1 MKKFIIYLDKAF
13 LHIFG
18 TRSRWTHHNCS
29 VFLGYL
35 DQKRGIHG
43 FGWSRHFRMW
53 QDMRP
58 NRSTGPKYR
67 RLKMFL
73 SVKVIIKT
81 NKSSEMKILRTEE
94 IFYNFYFYFL
104 PLQEMSPQVR
114 LSTAIV
120 PFKLQCLPLCCSSKN
135 SHSRRLSCFPPPQET
150 EHDSHSPQSPQ
161 TPSTIKDKLSL
172 CQGKTSL
179 RYYVK

>member
-18 TRSRWTHHNCS
+18 TRSRQTHHNCS

-43 FGWSRHFRMW
+43 FGWSRHFRMS
-53 QDMRP
+53 QNMRP
-58 NRSTGPKYR
+58 IHSTGPKHR

-81 NKSSEMKILRTEE
+81 NKSSEMKILSTEE
-94 IFYNFYFYFL
+94 IFYNFYFIFIFYLCKKCRHKYDCPRQLIHLHYSVCLCVAHLKIHILYFFPAFL
-104 PLQEMSPQVR
+104 PHR
-114 LSTAIV
+114 
-120 PFKLQCLPLCCSSKN
+120 KLNMIPTLP
-135 SHSRRLSCFPPPQET
+135 SHPRRRRLS
-150 EHDSHSPQSPQ
+150 
-161 TPSTIKDKLSL
+161 
-172 CQGKTSL
+172 KTS
-179 RYYVK
+179 

>member
-1 MKKFIIYLDKAF
+1 
-13 LHIFG
+13 
-18 TRSRWTHHNCS
+18 
-29 VFLGYL
+29 
-35 DQKRGIHG
+35 
-43 FGWSRHFRMW
+43 
-53 QDMRP
+53 MRP
-58 NRSTGPKYR
+58 IRSTGPKYR

-81 NKSSEMKILRTEE
+81 NKSSEMKILSTRRN
-94 IFYNFYFYFL
+94 ILQSLFLFL

-114 LSTAIV
+114 LSTAID
-120 PFKLQCLPLCCSSKN
+120 PFTLQCLPLCCSSKN
-135 SHSRRLSCFPPPQET
+135 SHSLLLSCFPPPQET

-179 RYYVK
+179 RYHVK

>member
-1 MKKFIIYLDKAF
+1 MKKFIIYLDTVL
-13 LHIFG
+13 LHISG
-18 TRSRWTHHNCS
+18 SRSPQTHRNRS

-43 FGWSRHFRMW
+43 FGWSRHFRMS
-53 QDMRP
+53 QNMRP
-58 NRSTGPKYR
+58 IHSTGPKHR

-81 NKSSEMKILRTEE
+81 NKSSEMKILSTEE
-94 IFYNFYFYFL
+94 IFYNFYLYFS
-104 PLQEMSPQVR
+104 PLQEISPQVR

-120 PFKLQCLPLCCSSKN
+120 PFKLQCLPLCCSSEN
-135 SHSRRLSCFPPPQET
+135 SHSLLLSCFPPPQET

-161 TPSTIKDKLSL
+161 TPSTIKDKLSV
-172 CQGKTSL
+172 CK
-179 RYYVK
+179 VKQV